1 MSKANQVAGSNH
13 LTDRRYWVKDFDKDI
28 CLLIKGTGRTDGNGS
43 RIEGIVVR
51 NVTDHP
57 DYPEGTSQWFNTLCV
72 SDAS

>member
-1 MSKANQVAGSNH
+1 
-13 LTDRRYWVKDFDKDI
+13 VKDFDKDI

-43 RIEGIVVR
+43 RLEGIVVR

-57 DYPEGTSQWFNTLCV
+57 DYPEGTSHWFNTLCV